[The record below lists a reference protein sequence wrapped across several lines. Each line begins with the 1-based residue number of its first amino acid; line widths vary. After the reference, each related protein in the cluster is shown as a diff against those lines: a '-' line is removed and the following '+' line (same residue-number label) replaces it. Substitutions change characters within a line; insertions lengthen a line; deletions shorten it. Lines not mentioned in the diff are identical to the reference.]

1 MKLYRGDKIWNSSE
15 PGRYRFDGIRSKS
28 FGKGKPA
35 YIKAEMLLE
44 TIRQHINPASPL
56 DQLIYNSTEFISFST
71 SQSRAMY
78 WLSDKNSLHLQE
90 ANTDY
95 TETRYLFEVNIN
107 ESDLLPFDQYSTMFL
122 YRFACNYEL
131 KRANSSSIMEQA
143 IIQATPPGT
152 DFKSCPICGK
162 IERNHLI
169 ILIDAPKYLRQ
180 YKNSAEYD
188 GAIINAQD
196 DNEWLILP
204 VDRFTNISGTTIP
217 RANFWSAK
225 HYIALGETRDPFLH
239 EIQGM
244 AYDEF
249 GDVI

>member
-1 MKLYRGDKIWNSSE
+1 MKLYRGDKIWSSSE

-71 SQSRAMY
+71 SQSRAMF
-78 WLSDKNSLHLQE
+78 WLSDKNSLDLHE
-90 ANTDY
+90 TNADY
-95 TETRYLFEVNIN
+95 QETRYLFEVNIN
-107 ESDLLPFDQYSTMFL
+107 ECELSPFDRYETMFL

-131 KRANSSSIMEQA
+131 KMSNSSSLIEQA
-143 IIQATPPGT
+143 IIQGTPPGT
-152 DFKSCPICGK
+152 YFKSCPMCQK
-162 IERNHLI
+162 TERNHLI
-169 ILIDAPKYLRQ
+169 VLIDAPKYLQ
-180 YKNSAEYD
+180 KYKNSDDYD

-204 VDRFTNISGTTIP
+204 VDRIAQFSGTTIP
-217 RANFWSAK
+217 RADFWSAK
-225 HYIALGETRDPFLH
+225 HYIGEGETSDPLLH
-239 EIQGM
+239 EIQGIS
-244 AYDEF
+244 Y
-249 GDVI
+249 